1 MPAILGKKLGMTQ
14 VFDDAG
20 NVVPVTIV
28 ETGPC
33 VVVGLRTAERDG
45 YAAVQLGF
53 GTRKDARLT
62 KAYKGTFA
70 KRGLQPVRVVREAR
84 AAADDRVEIG
94 QALGADVFSRGD
106 RVDVVGVSKGKG
118 FAGAMKRH
126 NFGGQRDSHGN
137 SLMHRAPGS
146 IGSSNVARVF
156 KGQRMP
162 GRLGGARTTVRGL
175 RVVQV
180 DTERNVLLL
189 RGAVPGPRG
198 SVVLVRRAGG
208 GRACARRRCTTA
220 RASASARSSS
230 RRASLI
236 SGRTR
241 PS

>member
-118 FAGAMKRH
+118 FARARARHTRGGGRAGQVSSPMPGAR
-126 NFGGQRDSHGN
+126 R
-137 SLMHRAPGS
+137 S
-146 IGSSNVARVF
+146 IGSIRV
-156 KGQRMP
+156 GQV
-162 GRLGGARTTVRGL
+162 RTA
-175 RVVQV
+175 Q
-180 DTERNVLLL
+180 
-189 RGAVPGPRG
+189 
-198 SVVLVRRAGG
+198 RRAGG
-208 GRACARRRCTTA
+208 
-220 RASASARSSS
+220 
-230 RRASLI
+230 
-236 SGRTR
+236 
-241 PS
+241 